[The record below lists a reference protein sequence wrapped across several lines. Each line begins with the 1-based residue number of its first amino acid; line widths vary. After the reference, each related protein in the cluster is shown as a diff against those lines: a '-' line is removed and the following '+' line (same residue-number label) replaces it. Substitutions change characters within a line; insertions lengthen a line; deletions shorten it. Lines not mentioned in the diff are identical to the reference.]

1 MRKILMSAMVVA
13 MISGSVSTTMA
24 QQGFSVSVK
33 ATPQFSFLQNSDDND
48 NSAIEKKATFNSNF
62 GIGAGYNFTD
72 NIGIGLDVLYSLQG
86 EKWEVSGLEVNQE
99 LEYVKMPFYFSYN
112 TDASKPVSFF
122 GKIGPQVS
130 ILTKAEFSD
139 DESSGSVDNKDR
151 FEDVTLGAMVNAG
164 VQFKLSQNIFLQT
177 GLHFDYDI
185 TNAENEDYSGFIS
198 GRADTHNMTTG
209 VQVGLKYKF

>member
-1 MRKILMSAMVVA
+1 MSAMVVA
-13 MISGSVSTTMA
+13 MISGSVSIAMA

-48 NSAIEKKATFNSNF
+48 NSAIEKKATFNANF
-62 GIGAGYNFTD
+62 GVGAGYNFTD

-122 GKIGPQVS
+122 GKIGP
-130 ILTKAEFSD
+130 
-139 DESSGSVDNKDR
+139 SGKH
-151 FEDVTLGAMVNAG
+151 TYQG
-164 VQFKLSQNIFLQT
+164 
-177 GLHFDYDI
+177 
-185 TNAENEDYSGFIS
+185 
-198 GRADTHNMTTG
+198 
-209 VQVGLKYKF
+209 